1 MLTLQVIN
9 ADPEGVIAKLA
20 KKHFDAKEPINRVIE
35 LDKQRR
41 TAQTTRDGQ
50 AAQLNKLAAQIGGLM
65 KQGKKEEA
73 EAIKA
78 QVTEIKDNNRVI
90 DEQLK
95 AAEDEIRKARNLVKE
110 QNMPSMMWK
119 QFVLEIIDEHPEI
132 SQFISTYLGS

>member
-78 QVTEIKDNNRVI
+78 
-90 DEQLK
+90 
-95 AAEDEIRKARNLVKE
+95 
-110 QNMPSMMWK
+110 
-119 QFVLEIIDEHPEI
+119 
-132 SQFISTYLGS
+132 